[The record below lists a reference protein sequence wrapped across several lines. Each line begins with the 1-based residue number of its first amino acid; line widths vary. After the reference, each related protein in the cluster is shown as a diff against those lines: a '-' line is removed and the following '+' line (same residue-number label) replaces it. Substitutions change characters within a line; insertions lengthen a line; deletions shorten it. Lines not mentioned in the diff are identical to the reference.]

1 MTAGALAWAPMTKS
15 VKHAGL
21 RRPAR
26 AAAVAFL
33 AGSLAACESP
43 YVTIAPDVGADA
55 TRLAS
60 SEGTATSHL
69 LLAYFIY
76 APFVPWGWDERQQT
90 AYGSAVADVQGA
102 TALEHVTIEENWY
115 YWVVGTSRRLT
126 VRGDAVKR

>member
-1 MTAGALAWAPMTKS
+1 MTTS
-15 VKHAGL
+15 VQYAAM
-21 RRPAR
+21 RRPTR
-26 AAAVAFL
+26 FAAVAL
-33 AGSLAACESP
+33 VAVALAACESP

-76 APFVPWGWDERQQT
+76 APFVPWRWDERQQT
-90 AYGSAVADVQGA
+90 AYGTAVTGVPGA
-102 TALEHVTIEENWY
+102 TALENVTIQENWY
-115 YWVVGTSRRLT
+115 YWVIGTSRRLT